1 MDKDFKIMLASGAV
15 PPLRFAAEEL
25 CKFIEKSM
33 GFIPEIRESSGG
45 AEQKAIYI
53 GCGKEVPGELN
64 SSEDGFAVICE
75 GENIFLVSP
84 SFRGVIY
91 AVYDFSERFL
101 GVRFLTRD
109 YTYIPELR
117 GFITEPRT
125 YISVP
130 DFPVRTFLTK
140 NISDC
145 DLFAVRN
152 RMLGDCFKIRD
163 EYGGNIKWRYSNHAM
178 LRYVPKEIYFTSE
191 NRAVNA
197 HLYQLNEKGEPID
210 VCMTDGIDENGEE
223 DESMPVSAFKIVLE
237 SLKKIIA
244 DDENCNYISI
254 GQMDHT
260 DACSCPKCVSRAK
273 KYGRGG
279 INVIFGNL
287 LLKKLRAWMA
297 KNGLKRNI
305 KLVFFAYNYSVY
317 APVCRKNGRII
328 PAVKADKDLIVRIA
342 PIGANCYYP
351 IDSDMHFYPYKRI
364 IDEWRAV
371 CDKIML
377 WTYHTNYKCYLWFFP
392 TMQHWAEDLRYFK
405 ESGTEFLFMQSDH
418 TEAVDWKADMETY
431 VASKMLWDCSSDPYA
446 LRREYIDLM
455 FGAAAEY
462 VVKIIDIFEKN
473 YARIAENSQK
483 VRHEFNLAL
492 FGKDPEFPFET
503 SSEKVAEVLRKEA
516 DAEWT
521 KNVYFSI
528 YHLEITWAKVQP
540 KELLKEQMRL
550 LTEAKGA
557 VCGDIGAERI
567 ITALEKIELSLRFMT
582 AYNYKEYYGEEGRD
596 EYIAEF
602 FALCDKL
609 GYEKIGEGR
618 NMAALKDKFI
628 I

>member
-1 MDKDFKIMLASGAV
+1 MQHERVLVLDFGGQYNQLIARRVRDLNVYCDLKPCDMTV
-15 PPLRFAAEEL
+15 E
-25 CKFIEKSM
+25 
-33 GFIPEIRESSGG
+33 EIRSYDPIGIIFTGG
-45 AEQKAIYI
+45 PNSVYDPASPHVPEAIFSLGIPVLGICYGCQLIAYTLGGKVEHAPTSEYGKREVRFGKASPLSVGVPERSI
-53 GCGKEVPGELN
+53 CWMSHTDHVTEVPA
-64 SSEDGFAVICE
+64 GFEVLATTESCPAAVFGCAE
-75 GENIFLVSP
+75 
-84 SFRGVIY
+84 
-91 AVYDFSERFL
+91 
-101 GVRFLTRD
+101 
-109 YTYIPELR
+109 
-117 GFITEPRT
+117 
-125 YISVP
+125 
-130 DFPVRTFLTK
+130 K
-140 NISDC
+140 NIYGIQFHPEVVHS
-145 DLFAVRN
+145 
-152 RMLGDCFKIRD
+152 
-163 EYGGNIKWRYSNHAM
+163 EY
-178 LRYVPKEIYFTSE
+178 
-191 NRAVNA
+191 
-197 HLYQLNEKGEPID
+197 
-210 VCMTDGIDENGEE
+210 
-223 DESMPVSAFKIVLE
+223 
-237 SLKKIIA
+237 
-244 DDENCNYISI
+244 
-254 GQMDHT
+254 
-260 DACSCPKCVSRAK
+260 
-273 KYGRGG
+273 
-279 INVIFGNL
+279 GNL

-483 VRHEFNLAL
+483 LRHEFNLAL

-557 VCGDIGAERI
+557 VCGDIGADRI

-582 AYNYKEYYGEEGRD
+582 AYNYNEYYGEEGRD
-596 EYIAEF
+596 EYIA
-602 FALCDKL
+602 
-609 GYEKIGEGR
+609 
-618 NMAALKDKFI
+618 
-628 I
+628 